1 MVESSVCSF
10 VARQTGGHVREQQED
25 VAGDQIVMLAADRA
39 TGQSGRSY
47 QEANAKPTFD
57 TVPLHEARANS
68 ATGQRAA
75 LLRNTWDTSS
85 S

>member
-10 VARQTGGHVREQQED
+10 VARQTGGHAREPQED
-25 VAGDQIVMLAADRA
+25 VAGDQVVVLAADRA

-47 QEANAKPTFD
+47 RGVEDMPTFD
-57 TVPLHEARANS
+57 ALPLHEAHANR

-75 LLRNTWDTSS
+75 LLKNT
-85 S
+85 